1 MGNQDIKIKKKND
14 LQVENEKQKNLC
26 WTLLF
31 FTKSAYAIKFP
42 QKFFFN

>member
-1 MGNQDIKIKKKND
+1 MGNQDTEIKKKND

-26 WTLLF
+26 WTLL
-31 FTKSAYAIKFP
+31 SAYAIKFP